1 MDFTSK
7 LSDDKKKELME
18 DRLAILEASVYSLS
32 WASGIDPAD
41 LPDDYTAPKDAAE
54 AQVQLEDEV
63 KQLVSLKK
71 VLAELE

>member
-7 LSDDKKKELME
+7 LDNDKKKELIE
-18 DRLAILEASVYSLS
+18 ARLEVLEASVYSLS
-32 WASGIDPAD
+32 WAAGINPAD

-63 KQLVSLKK
+63 KQLLALNK